1 MEPSVTTSPS
11 TPETTSNDVEDVT
24 LRPKR
29 LDDYVGQAM
38 VKKTLRVSIGAAKQ
52 RGEALEHLLVTGPPG
67 LGKTTLAGIVAA
79 ELNVP
84 FRITSGPALERR
96 GDIAAILANLA
107 PGEVLFIDEIHRLN
121 QTVEEMLYPAMEDFG
136 LDLVL
141 GKGPGARTMR
151 IDLPRFTLIGATTRP
166 GSLSAPLRDRFGL
179 SYHLEWYTED
189 ELVKIITRSARVLGI
204 TIENDAAKI
213 LAARSRR
220 TPRVANRL
228 IKRVR
233 DYATVHGD
241 GIIRTKDV
249 TAALLDLGIDDKGL
263 DPIDRRILEIILER
277 FQGGPVGVET
287 IAAATALERTTIED
301 VYEPYLLQ
309 IGFIHRTPRGRKAT
323 PWAAAH
329 MGIALTLPLDSA

>member
-1 MEPSVTTSPS
+1 MS
-11 TPETTSNDVEDVT
+11 
-24 LRPKR
+24 
-29 LDDYVGQAM
+29 
-38 VKKTLRVSIGAAKQ
+38 
-52 RGEALEHLLVTGPPG
+52 
-67 LGKTTLAGIVAA
+67 
-79 ELNVP
+79 
-84 FRITSGPALERR
+84 
-96 GDIAAILANLA
+96 
-107 PGEVLFIDEIHRLN
+107 
-121 QTVEEMLYPAMEDFG
+121 
-136 LDLVL
+136 
-141 GKGPGARTMR
+141 
-151 IDLPRFTLIGATTRP
+151 
-166 GSLSAPLRDRFGL
+166 
-179 SYHLEWYTED
+179 
-189 ELVKIITRSARVLGI
+189 
-204 TIENDAAKI
+204 
-213 LAARSRR
+213 RSRR

-329 MGIALTLPLDSA
+329 MGIALTQPLDSA